1 MDFNT
6 ILVITVDGGLV
17 LFFLY
22 ALNTIRSPNLAPR
35 GIKKDLEVSAQKLV
49 VTPLRVTNIEEYEI
63 PNLNSRELYELE
75 QIEPAP
81 INYRPLVYKTEP
93 AEPTVA
99 EFELPVFEPEPNKIS
114 PRENVIS
121 EFESKPSNTQA
132 QEEKPSKTKKL
143 E

>member
-6 ILVITVDGGLV
+6 FLVITVDGGLV

-22 ALNTIRSPNLAPR
+22 ALNTIRSPTLTPR
-35 GIKKDLEVSAQKLV
+35 GIKKDIEVSAQELG
-49 VTPLRVTNIEEYEI
+49 VTPLRVINVEEYKI

-81 INYRPLVYKTEP
+81 INYRPLVYKPEP
-93 AEPTVA
+93 AEPTIA
-99 EFELPVFEPEPNKIS
+99 EFELPVFVPEPNKIS
-114 PRENVIS
+114 PREYVIS
-121 EFESKPSNTQA
+121 EFEPKPSNTQA
-132 QEEKPSKTKKL
+132 QEEKSSRAKKL